1 MNRQMSKLMLCV
13 LVSLVAL
20 TARAQVNAGDSVM
33 THVKGNRLS
42 LGGYGEVAMTRHFF
56 SDNQYKYRNPAKYKD
71 DPSNGQFD
79 IPHVVIYIGYAFDK
93 GWSMGSEI
101 EFEHGGTGTAVEIE
115 ADEGGEY
122 ETEVEKGGEVALE
135 QFWIN
140 KRFSKAANL
149 KIGHVVVPVGL
160 TNAHHEP
167 LNFFTVYRPE
177 GENTILPCTW
187 HDTGLSFW
195 GRAGDFKYEVQFLAG
210 LDAFRFSRDK
220 WAHNAAGT
228 AYEFKPAN
236 KYGFAARVD
245 NYSLPGLRMALSGYF
260 GQGMHNT
267 YPNEREGSGKTYDKT
282 RGDIFIGAFDFTFD
296 RFNWI
301 VRGNY
306 DYGTLSDAA
315 VISKLKINTPGASPY
330 NHTYTGKAAEAY
342 GLEAGYDIF
351 SQIDKMHLDGQKLYI
366 FGRYEYYNAYIREKS
381 EPAYEFTKK
390 NRMAVG
396 VNYYPVPEIAIK
408 AEYSKRF
415 LRTGYNDEPS
425 LSIGIVYEGFFM

>member
-1 MNRQMSKLMLCV
+1 MKRPMSNLISCV
-13 LVSLVAL
+13 LVSLMAL
-20 TARAQVNAGDSVM
+20 TAQAQVNAGDSVM

-149 KIGHVVVPVGL
+149 KIGHIVVPVGL

-195 GRAGDFKYEVQFLAG
+195 GRAGGFKYEVQFLAG
-210 LDAFRFSRDK
+210 LDAFRFSRDN

-245 NYSLPGLRMALSGYF
+245 N
-260 GQGMHNT
+260 
-267 YPNEREGSGKTYDKT
+267 
-282 RGDIFIGAFDFTFD
+282 
-296 RFNWI
+296 
-301 VRGNY
+301 
-306 DYGTLSDAA
+306 
-315 VISKLKINTPGASPY
+315 
-330 NHTYTGKAAEAY
+330 
-342 GLEAGYDIF
+342 
-351 SQIDKMHLDGQKLYI
+351 
-366 FGRYEYYNAYIREKS
+366 
-381 EPAYEFTKK
+381 
-390 NRMAVG
+390 
-396 VNYYPVPEIAIK
+396 
-408 AEYSKRF
+408 
-415 LRTGYNDEPS
+415 
-425 LSIGIVYEGFFM
+425 